1 MFKKTCFHTFFYF
14 GFFCKTERLTL
25 PAQQKQSATEKM
37 ATDAQSQE
45 IEVPETFQEL
55 EAEFTDDKLE
65 GITID
70 TVVCSSQ

>member
-1 MFKKTCFHTFFYF
+1 MT
-14 GFFCKTERLTL
+14 
-25 PAQQKQSATEKM
+25 AQQKQSATEKM

-70 TVVCSSQ
+70 TVVCSSR